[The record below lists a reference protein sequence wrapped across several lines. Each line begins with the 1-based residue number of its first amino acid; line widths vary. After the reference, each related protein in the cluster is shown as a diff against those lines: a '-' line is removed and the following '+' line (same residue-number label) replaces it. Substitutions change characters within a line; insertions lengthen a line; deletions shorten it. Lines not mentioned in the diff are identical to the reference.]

1 MTLMKLAELTGLSV
15 ATVSKAFSGSRE
27 ISDRT
32 RERVFEAARELGCF
46 DKYHKAPRERPI
58 IALIF
63 PESESEY
70 YGREIGLLEREIYK
84 RGADT
89 VIALTR
95 FNSEREARIFSEL
108 AYHMKVDGV
117 ILSGNAR
124 LIKNPDDIPLVV
136 MTKKGICASNADVV
150 IQDYASG
157 MTELISLIKE
167 YGHKEVGF
175 IGERL
180 TTSKLDHFKGAMRR
194 GGLPIYDKFI
204 VTSKERFASAGEDG
218 VLKLLER
225 GVMPSVLV
233 AAYDQ
238 IAFGA
243 IKRLKS
249 EGYRIPEDISVVG
262 MDDLSVNGYFDV
274 PLTSL
279 HIHIENVCRSVVDLI
294 FKRMDNRYYRE
305 RTQIT
310 IPVSVN
316 LQRSLGKSPEKANSK

>member
-27 ISDRT
+27 ISEGT
-32 RERVFEAARELGCF
+32 REKVFEAARELGCF
-46 DKYHKAPRERPI
+46 EKYYKAPRERPV

-108 AYHMKVDGV
+108 AYRMKVDGV
-117 ILSGNAR
+117 ILSGSAR
-124 LIKNPDDIPLVV
+124 LIKNPDEIPLVV
-136 MTKKGICASNADVV
+136 MTKKDTTASNADVV

-157 MTELISLIKE
+157 MTELISLIKG
-167 YGHKEVGF
+167 YGHREVGF
-175 IGERL
+175 LGERL
-180 TTSKLDHFKGAMRR
+180 TTNKLDHFKGSMRR
-194 GGLPIYDKFI
+194 VGLPIYDKFI

-218 VLKLLER
+218 VLKLIER
-225 GVMPSVLV
+225 GELPSVLV

-243 IKRLKS
+243 IKQLKA

-262 MDDLSVNGYFDV
+262 MDDLSVNSFFDV

-279 HIHIENVCRSVVDLI
+279 HIHIEDVCRSVVDLI

-310 IPVSVN
+310 IPISVN
-316 LQRSLGKSPEKANSK
+316 LQKSLGEAPKH